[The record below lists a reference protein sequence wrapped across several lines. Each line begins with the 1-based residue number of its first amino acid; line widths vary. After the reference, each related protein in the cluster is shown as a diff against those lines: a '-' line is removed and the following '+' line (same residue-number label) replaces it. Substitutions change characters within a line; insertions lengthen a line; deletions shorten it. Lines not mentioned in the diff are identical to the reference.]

1 MSLAAKD
8 LRSLNIITAVPS
20 DKITMLW
27 PEVSPMLY
35 PAVERSHGR
44 WTMEFLLDALRSG
57 QQQLWIVFEGEQP
70 IKGVATTEILVYP
83 NRKMLAIQYLGGKD
97 LDTWGFSFLEIIEDF
112 AKAAGCSGIE
122 GTARKGFWKWMKEY
136 DYKDAYTVY
145 EKEISK

>member
-20 DKITMLW
+20 DKILMLW
-27 PEVSPMLY
+27 EEVSPMLA

-136 DYKDAYTVY
+136 DYKDAYIVY

>member
-8 LRSLNIITAVPS
+8 LRSLNIITAIPS
-20 DKITMLW
+20 DKILMLW
-27 PEVSPMLY
+27 EEVSPMLA

-83 NRKMLAIQYLGGKD
+83 NRKMLGIQYLVGKD